1 MEDINEINIQAFR
14 CEMRSIPVPK
24 IKLTKEKLE
33 NFSSLPPT
41 EQADLAALMYLGEG
55 VTADKKKA
63 IEIYEIAK
71 EPVIADDSGLCV
83 DGLNGEPGVYSA
95 RYAGEP
101 CNDENNND
109 KLLAVL
115 KEKNLLSEKERN
127 AHFISVV
134 VLVYPDG
141 SYKYGEGRVEGTILH
156 ERRGNGGFGYDPLFY
171 SYELKKTFA
180 EINLDEKNTVS
191 HRARALEDLL
201 KKL

>member
-1 MEDINEINIQAFR
+1 MIAVVASNNAHKVIEIKSFLKDYFDDIKSLKDMGINIEIEENGKTF
-14 CEMRSIPVPK
+14 
-24 IKLTKEKLE
+24 LE
-33 NFSSLPPT
+33 NSLI
-41 EQADLAALMYLGEG
+41 
-55 VTADKKKA
+55 KA
-63 IEIYEIAK
+63 RTISKITNL
-71 EPVIADDSGLCV
+71 PVIADDSGLCV

-201 KKL
+201 KKLWKT